1 MIKRKAVEREWRRKK
16 GNASWNPKLEDGVL
30 INGQNQSDAAE
41 GVIDK
46 FGHVYQG
53 PYIIN

>member
-1 MIKRKAVEREWRRKK
+1 MELGRKK
-16 GNASWNPKLEDGVL
+16 GNTSWNPKLEDRVL
-30 INGQNQSDAAE
+30 IKGQNQSDAAQ

-46 FGHVYQG
+46 FGYVYQG